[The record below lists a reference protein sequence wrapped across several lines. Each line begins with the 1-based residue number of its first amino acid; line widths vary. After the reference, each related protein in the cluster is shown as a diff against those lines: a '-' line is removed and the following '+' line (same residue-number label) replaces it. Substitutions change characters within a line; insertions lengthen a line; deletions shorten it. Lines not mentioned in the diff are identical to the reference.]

1 VTDPIRVV
9 VIDDQAIVREGL
21 VTVLSLLADIEVVG
35 EAADGQVGVDLVRRV
50 APDVVLMDLR
60 MPVLGGLD
68 ATRIILE
75 TNPNIGILVLTTFAD
90 DASVVDV
97 LRAGARGYLTKDAD
111 RAEVAAAVRA
121 VASGHMTLG
130 AEVGQKLVAGTSRP
144 PTGPALAEQFGLTAR
159 EDEVLRLIGDGLS
172 NAEIAASLYVGVS
185 TVKTHINAIFAKLG
199 VRDRAQAIALVR
211 TR

>member
-1 VTDPIRVV
+1 VTDTIRVV

-21 VTVLSLLADIEVVG
+21 VTVLSLLPDIEVLG
-35 EAADGQVGVDLVRRV
+35 EAADGQTGVELVRRV
-50 APDVVLMDLR
+50 SPDVVLMDLR
-60 MPVLGGLD
+60 MPVLGGLE
-68 ATRIILE
+68 ATRLILE
-75 TNPNIGILVLTTFAD
+75 TNPSVGILVLTTFAD
-90 DASVVDV
+90 DSSVVDV

-130 AEVGQKLVAGTSRP
+130 AEVGQKLVAGALRP
-144 PTGPALAEQFGLTAR
+144 STEPALAGQFGLTAR

-172 NAEIAASLYVGVS
+172 NTEIAASLYVGVS

-211 TR
+211 SR

>member
-1 VTDPIRVV
+1 MSDTIHVV

-21 VTVLSLLADIEVVG
+21 VTVLSLLPDIDVIG
-35 EAADGQVGVDLVRRV
+35 EAADGRTGVELVRRV

-60 MPVLGGLD
+60 MPVLGGLE
-68 ATRIILE
+68 ATRLILE
-75 TNPNIGILVLTTFAD
+75 TNPTVGILVLTTFAD
-90 DASVVDV
+90 DSSVVDV

-130 AEVGQKLVAGTSRP
+130 AEVGQKLVAGAAHSAI
-144 PTGPALAEQFGLTAR
+144 GPALAEQYGLTAR

-172 NAEIAASLYVGVS
+172 NTEIAASLYVGVS

-211 TR
+211 SR